1 MDRRQDESVHT
12 VNAAAVVLA
21 AAARSSTGLRHSHHH
36 QQQQLHDHPDAAGA
50 TKKRWWS
57 WLSKAN
63 LACFRPHGGHPHR
76 IAAGDT
82 SPLPSNAHSTTTE
95 AYVHHAPPVH
105 PVFAFVAPPSSPA
118 SSLFASESPS
128 PVQAVLLGLNAGTSP
143 SPSRSPMM
151 FAVGPYAHGPQ
162 QVVSP
167 PVLYSTFTT
176 EPSTAPRTPPTL
188 TNPSSPEVPFARF
201 LGSSF
206 SSSSMAV
213 GGEAGSLFHAYPG
226 SPSPLPSPGS
236 SSPTRQLFRKLHR
249 RNEGSLL
256 DGHIPMATGGFDF
269 SVPDTAHSEGHG
281 GSERDDGDERDDGE
295 EIPKSGEFVFGNAD
309 GGGPAPAE
317 DMDGKNWHFF
327 PMVEQG
333 MI

>member
-1 MDRRQDESVHT
+1 MYLQ
-12 VNAAAVVLA
+12 
-21 AAARSSTGLRHSHHH
+21 
-36 QQQQLHDHPDAAGA
+36 
-50 TKKRWWS
+50 KKRWWS
-57 WLSKAN
+57 WLTKAN
-63 LACFRPHGGHPHR
+63 LACFRPHGGHPRR
-76 IAAGDT
+76 IAAGDA
-82 SPLPSNAHSTTTE
+82 SPQPANAHIGATTSE
-95 AYVHHAPPVH
+95 AYVHHAPPAH

-128 PVQAVLLGLNAGTSP
+128 PVQGVLFGLNAGTSP
-143 SPSRSPMM
+143 SPSRGVL
-151 FAVGPYAHGPQ
+151 AVGPYAHGPQ

-167 PVLYSTFTT
+167 PVLYSTLTT
-176 EPSTAPRTPPTL
+176 EPSTAPRTPLGT

-201 LGSSF
+201 LGASF

-226 SPSPLPSPGS
+226 SPSPLLSPGS
-236 SSPTRQLFRKLHR
+236 SSPQLFRKLHR

-269 SVPDTAHSEGHG
+269 SVPETARSEDHG
-281 GSERDDGDERDDGE
+281 GSQRDDSDEIDDGE